1 MSGVF
6 TKTDAQIRD
15 DVIEEI
21 ERDPRF
27 EPAEFGVE
35 VDDGIVT
42 LDGTVSSY
50 EKVLLAADTAAT
62 VAGVKGVANELVV
75 RADGGVVDD
84 AAIATGIRR
93 ALHTDPLVPDE
104 KVELIVRDGLATL
117 GGKVGYAYQRRAA
130 IDSARRIYGV
140 KAVHDEILIA
150 PPQQSDDDMKHEIES
165 ALRRRIPSAARH
177 IRVDVREGVVTLRGN
192 VQYFTERLQAEKAA
206 WMTESVRNVVN
217 SLTTTW

>member
-6 TKTDAQIRD
+6 VKTDAQIRD

-50 EKVLLAADTAAT
+50 EKVLLAADTAAAI
-62 VAGVKGVANELVV
+62 AGVKGVANELFV
-75 RADGGVVDD
+75 RARGTLADD
-84 AAIATGIRR
+84 AAIATGIRS
-93 ALHTDPLVPDE
+93 ALQADPLVPDE
-104 KVELIVRDGLATL
+104 KIELIVRDGLATL
-117 GGKVGYAYQRRAA
+117 GGNVGYAYQRRAA
-130 IDSARRIYGV
+130 VDSARRIYGV
-140 KAVHDEILIA
+140 KALHDEILVA
-150 PPQQSDDDMKHEIES
+150 PKAQNDEDAKREIEA

-177 IRVDVREGVVTLRGN
+177 ISVDVHEGVVTMKGN

-206 WMTESVRNVVN
+206 WMTESVRDVKNL
-217 SLTTTW
+217 LTTTW